1 MRLLVISNMYPS
13 ETDKVYGTFVRN
25 FVEDARRRNAGGVTE
40 LVAIRGKRKGAAAK
54 AAAYAAFYAKTLYKL
69 LFKSYDIVYV
79 HTITFTSI
87 PLRVASWFR
96 RLPLVFNVHGD
107 DVLPETAM
115 KKRLKRIAA
124 PMLPRAKMIVSP
136 SVYYRKVL
144 REEFRALID
153 YTDIFVSPSGGL
165 GPKFYY
171 DTPKAPESQTLTL
184 GFVSRIDHG
193 KGWKTLLDA
202 VALLRQRGI
211 ACRAIIAGKGAQS
224 QQLEEAIKEKG
235 LIDCVKY
242 IGPQSHDSLPALYRS
257 FDLFIFPTERRAES
271 LGLVGIEAMAAGT
284 PVIASRIGGPSGYV
298 IDDVNGYL
306 FDTGDA
312 NVLADRIEE
321 FSALSKDDKLRL
333 SEGAMKTAADYHT
346 DDVQRELYDKLL
358 SLIGGKG
365 Q

>member
-25 FVEDARRRNAGGVTE
+25 FVEDARRRNADGITE
-40 LVAIRGKRKGAAAK
+40 LVAIRGKRKGAASK
-54 AAAYAAFYAKTLYKL
+54 AAAYASFYAKTLYKL

-87 PLRVASWFR
+87 PLRIASWLR
-96 RLPLVFNVHGD
+96 CLPLVFNVHGD
-107 DVLPETAM
+107 DVLPETDM
-115 KKRLKRIAA
+115 KKKLKSIAA

-136 SVYYRKVL
+136 SIYYRKVL
-144 REEFRALID
+144 REEFPALID

-171 DTPKAPESQTLTL
+171 VKPKAPASQTLTL

-202 VALLRQRGI
+202 VAQLRQRGI
-211 ACRAIIAGKGAQS
+211 DCQCIIAGKGAQS
-224 QQLEEAIKEKG
+224 QQLEAAIKKEG
-235 LIDCVKY
+235 LSDLVKY

-312 NVLADRIEE
+312 NALADRIEK
-321 FSALSKDDKLRL
+321 FNSLSKDEKLQL
-333 SEGAMKTAADYHT
+333 SEEAMRTAAGYHT
-346 DDVQRELYDKLL
+346 DDVQRELYEKLL
-358 SLIGGKG
+358 TLVGG
-365 Q
+365 

>member
-25 FVEDARRRNAGGVTE
+25 FVEDARRRNADGITE
-40 LVAIRGKRKGAAAK
+40 LVAIRGKRKGAVSK
-54 AAAYAAFYAKTLYKL
+54 AAAYASFYAKTLYKL

-87 PLRVASWFR
+87 PLRIASWLR
-96 RLPLVFNVHGD
+96 CLPLVFNVHGD
-107 DVLPETAM
+107 DVLPETDM
-115 KKRLKRIAA
+115 KKKLKSIAA

-144 REEFRALID
+144 REEFPALID

-171 DTPKAPESQTLTL
+171 DKPKAPASQTLTL

-202 VALLRQRGI
+202 VAQLRQRGI
-211 ACRAIIAGKGAQS
+211 DCQCIIAGKGAQS
-224 QQLEEAIKEKG
+224 QQLEAAIKKEG
-235 LIDCVKY
+235 LSDLVKY

-312 NVLADRIEE
+312 NALADRIEK
-321 FSALSKDDKLRL
+321 FNSLSKDEKLQL
-333 SEGAMKTAADYHT
+333 SEEAMRTAAGYHT
-346 DDVQRELYDKLL
+346 DDVQRELYEKLL
-358 SLIGGKG
+358 TLVGG
-365 Q
+365 

>member
-25 FVEDARRRNAGGVTE
+25 FVEDARRRNAGGTTE

-96 RLPLVFNVHGD
+96 RLPLVFNVHGT
-107 DVLPETAM
+107 DVLTDN
-115 KKRLKRIAA
+115 KLKRKLRDIAE
-124 PMLPRAKMIVSP
+124 PLLPRTKMIVCP
-136 SVYYRKVL
+136 SEFFRNVL
-144 REEFRALID
+144 YNEFSGLAN
-153 YTDIFVSPSGGL
+153 YTNIFVSPSGGL

-211 ACRAIIAGKGAQS
+211 ACWAIIAGKGSQS
-224 QQLEEAIKEKG
+224 PQLEAAIKDMN
-235 LIDCVKY
+235 LDDCVEF
-242 IGPQSHDSLPALYRS
+242 IGPQPQELLPELYRS
-257 FDLFIFPTERRAES
+257 FDLFIFPSERES

-284 PVIASRIGGPSGYV
+284 PVIATKSGGPNHY
-298 IDDVNGYL
+298 IINDCNGFL
-306 FDTGDA
+306 IEIGDSKA
-312 NVLADRIEE
+312 LADRIEM
-321 FSALSKDDKLRL
+321 FNALGKDEKLCL
-333 SEGAMKTAADYHT
+333 SEGAMETASHYHT
-346 DDVQRELYDKLL
+346 DDVQRELYEKLL
-358 SLIGGKG
+358 TLVGG
-365 Q
+365 

>member
-25 FVEDARRRNAGGVTE
+25 FVEDARRRNAGGTTE

-144 REEFRALID
+144 REEFPALID

>member
-25 FVEDARRRNAGGVTE
+25 FVEDARRRNADGITE

-54 AAAYAAFYAKTLYKL
+54 AAAYASFYAKTLYKL

-87 PLRVASWFR
+87 PLRIASWLR

-107 DVLPETAM
+107 DVLPETDM
-115 KKRLKRIAA
+115 KKKLKSIAA

-144 REEFRALID
+144 REEFPALID

-171 DTPKAPESQTLTL
+171 DKPKAPAPQTLTL

-202 VALLRQRGI
+202 VAQLRQRGI
-211 ACRAIIAGKGAQS
+211 DCQCIIAGKGTQS
-224 QQLEEAIKEKG
+224 QQLEAAIKKEG
-235 LIDCVKY
+235 LSDLVKY

-312 NVLADRIEE
+312 NALADRIEK
-321 FSALSKDDKLRL
+321 FNSLSKDEKLQL
-333 SEGAMKTAADYHT
+333 SEEAMRTAAGYHT
-346 DDVQRELYDKLL
+346 DDVQRELYEKLL
-358 SLIGGKG
+358 TLVGG
-365 Q
+365 

>member
-25 FVEDARRRNAGGVTE
+25 FVEDARRRNAGGTTE

-144 REEFRALID
+144 REEFPALID

-346 DDVQRELYDKLL
+346 DDVQRELYEKLL
-358 SLIGGKG
+358 TLVGG
-365 Q
+365 

>member
-25 FVEDARRRNAGGVTE
+25 FVEDARRRNADGVTE

-54 AAAYAAFYAKTLYKL
+54 TAAYAAFYAKTLYKL

-87 PLRVASWFR
+87 PLRVTSWLR

-107 DVLPETAM
+107 DVLPETGM
-115 KKRLKRIAA
+115 KKKLKSIAA

-136 SVYYRKVL
+136 SVYYRKIL
-144 REEFRALID
+144 REEFPALID
-153 YTDIFVSPSGGL
+153 YTNIFVSPSGGL

-171 DTPKAPESQTLTL
+171 DTPKAPESQILTL
-184 GFVSRIDHG
+184 GYVSRIDHG

-202 VALLRQRGI
+202 VTQLRQRGI

-224 QQLEEAIKEKG
+224 QQLEASIEERN
-235 LIDCVKY
+235 LSDCVEY
-242 IGPQSHDSLPALYRS
+242 IGPQSHDSLPSLYRS

-298 IDDVNGYL
+298 IDGVNGYL

-312 NVLADRIEE
+312 KALADRIEE
-321 FSALSKDDKLRL
+321 FNTLSKDDKLRL

-346 DDVQRELYDKLL
+346 DDVQRELYEKLL
-358 SLIGGKG
+358 TLVGG
-365 Q
+365 

>member
-25 FVEDARRRNAGGVTE
+25 FVEDARRRNAGGTTE

-96 RLPLVFNVHGD
+96 RLPLVFNVHGT
-107 DVLPETAM
+107 DVLTDN
-115 KKRLKRIAA
+115 KLKRKLRDIAE
-124 PMLPRAKMIVSP
+124 PLLPRAKMIVCP
-136 SVYYRKVL
+136 SEFFCNVL
-144 REEFRALID
+144 YNEFSGLAN
-153 YTDIFVSPSGGL
+153 YTNIFVSPSGGL

-171 DTPKAPESQTLTL
+171 YKPKAPTSQILTL

-202 VALLRQRGI
+202 ISLLRRRNI
-211 ACRAIIAGKGAQS
+211 SCRAVIAGKGAQS
-224 QQLEEAIKEKG
+224 QQLEATIKSQK
-235 LIDCVKY
+235 LSDCVEY
-242 IGPQSHDSLPALYRS
+242 IGPQPQELLPELYRK
-257 FDLFIFPTERRAES
+257 FDLFIFPSERES

-284 PVIASRIGGPSGYV
+284 PVIATKSGGPTYY
-298 IDDVNGYL
+298 IINDRNGYL
-306 FDTGDA
+306 IEIGDSKT
-312 NVLADRIEE
+312 LADRIEK
-321 FSALSKDDKLRL
+321 FSALSKEDKLRL

-346 DDVQRELYDKLL
+346 DDIQRELYEKLL
-358 SLIGGKG
+358 TLVGG
-365 Q
+365 